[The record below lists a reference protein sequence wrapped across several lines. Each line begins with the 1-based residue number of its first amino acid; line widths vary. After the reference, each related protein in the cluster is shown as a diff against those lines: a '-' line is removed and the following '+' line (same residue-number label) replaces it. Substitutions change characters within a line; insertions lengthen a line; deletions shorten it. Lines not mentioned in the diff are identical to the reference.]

1 MNDSNLTR
9 KRVVVIG
16 GGITGLAAAHRVMEL
31 DETVEV
37 VLLEAGERLG
47 GVLQTV
53 RRDGFLIERSADNF
67 ITDVPWAVDLCQ
79 RIGFAD
85 QLIPTASSERNA
97 MVVHRG
103 RLERIPPGFMLLA
116 PSRIWP
122 LVTTPILSPWGK
134 IRLLGEVLV
143 PRRKA
148 TTDESLASF
157 ARRRLGRETFERIV
171 QPLVGGIYTAD
182 AEQLSLRAT
191 LPRFVEMEHR
201 HGSLIWGG
209 LRQRSAERVGAS
221 ARAPDDAGG
230 ARYGLFV
237 APRDGLTSLV
247 EAIAERLPK
256 NCARLNT
263 PVESITRDPSG
274 TWQVRLATTRRQQQ
288 GTGKMPVALE
298 NVSSTPENV
307 SSTDASECIACQ
319 GVIVAVGADRAST
332 LLATLDGE
340 LAGDLRCILSAGTAI
355 VTLAYL
361 RDQISHP
368 LDGFGFVVPAIEN
381 RRILAGSFASV
392 KFAGRVPQGAVLV
405 RVFIG
410 GACQGPLAALPDDE
424 LRAIA
429 TEELHALLA
438 TRGEPILC
446 DIARWPNSMPQ
457 YHLGHCE
464 LVGAIERETA
474 RWPGLALAGNAYH
487 GVGIPN
493 CIRSGEEAAA
503 RICEML
509 GSE

>member
-1 MNDSNLTR
+1 VNQPNAAR

-16 GGITGLAAAHRVMEL
+16 GGITGLAAAHRVVEL
-31 DETVEV
+31 DPAVEV

-47 GVLQTV
+47 GVLETV
-53 RRDGFLIERSADNF
+53 RRDGFLIERSADSF
-67 ITDVPWAVDLCQ
+67 ITEVPWAVDLCR

-85 QLIPTASSERNA
+85 QLIPTASGERNA

-143 PRRKA
+143 PRRRA
-148 TTDESLASF
+148 DSDESLGSF

-182 AEQLSLRAT
+182 AEQLSLKAT
-191 LPRFVEMEHR
+191 LPRFVEMER
-201 HGSLIWGG
+201 RYGSLILGG
-209 LRQRSAERVGAS
+209 LRERRAAQEGAS
-221 ARAPDDAGG
+221 DSASG

-237 APRDGLTSLV
+237 TPRDGLTSLV
-247 EAIAERLPK
+247 EAIARRLPEGSI
-256 NCARLNT
+256 RLNT
-263 PVESITRDPSG
+263 PVDRIERDPNGS
-274 TWQVRLATTRRQQQ
+274 WQVR
-288 GTGKMPVALE
+288 V
-298 NVSSTPENV
+298 
-307 SSTDASECIACQ
+307 DAQHHSPASIACQ
-319 GVIVAVGADRAST
+319 GVIVAVGADRAAR

-340 LAGDLRCILSAGTAI
+340 LAGDLRSIPSAGTAI
-355 VTLAYL
+355 VTLAFR
-361 RDQISHP
+361 RDQISHS
-368 LDGFGFVVPAIEN
+368 LDTFGFVVPAIEN
-381 RRILAGSFASV
+381 RRILAGSFSSV
-392 KFAGRVPQGAVLV
+392 KFPGRAPQGEVLV

-410 GACQGPLAALPDDE
+410 GACQGALAELGDDE
-424 LRAIA
+424 LRTIA
-429 TEELHALLA
+429 TEELRILLG
-438 TRGEPILC
+438 TRGDAIFC
-446 DIARWPNSMPQ
+446 DVARWPRSMPQ

-493 CIRSGEEAAA
+493 CIRSGEEAAE
-503 RICEML
+503 RICAAL
-509 GSE
+509 KSA